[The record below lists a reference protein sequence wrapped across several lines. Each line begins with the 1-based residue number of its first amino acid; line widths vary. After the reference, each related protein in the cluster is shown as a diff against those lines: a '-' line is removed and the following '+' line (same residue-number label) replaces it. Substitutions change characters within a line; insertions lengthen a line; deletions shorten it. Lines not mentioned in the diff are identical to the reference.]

1 MDTIKDQAVSILAHK
16 MLNCFFLAA
25 SESHPNAQSRSL
37 YTIPYS
43 IYGIAILRSD
53 GEKGA
58 ISKMDGNKIY
68 HFKSDGDITGHFKKS
83 WRKKWPLKKVIGTKL
98 PISKMDGDKIGHF

>member
-16 MLNCFFLAA
+16 MLNCFFLVA

-43 IYGIAILRSD
+43 MYGIAILKSD
-53 GEKGA
+53 GEKGP
-58 ISKMDGNKIY
+58 
-68 HFKSDGDITGHFKKS
+68 FQ
-83 WRKKWPLKKVIGTKL
+83 KWMGTKFTIL
-98 PISKMDGDKIGHF
+98 KVMGT